1 MSRPTGFPP
10 DVREGILMRDGE
22 LCAMLGTPGCPGK
35 RADEANHRLG
45 RGMGGSTAELVN
57 DPANGCATEHH
68 CNWALEVVAEFAEEG
83 RRRGVKLEAGADPT
97 RVPLW
102 SPFFRQW
109 LVLARDGAHLTG
121 VTDPTLDA
129 RRADDWLEVLA

>member
-1 MSRPTGFPP
+1 MF
-10 DVREGILMRDGE
+10 
-22 LCAMLGTPGCPGK
+22 A
-35 RADEANHRLG
+35 RLLP
-45 RGMGGSTAELVN
+45 RRLSVQIVALVSLLFMATVFVQTWYNAAEQ
-57 DPANGCATEHH
+57 
-68 CNWALEVVAEFAEEG
+68 AEFAEEG

-97 RVPLW
+97 RVPIW

-129 RRADDWLEVLA
+129 RRADDWLEVLP